1 MGGNGALKCSPY
13 QQGEQV
19 CDRQESYDRCINTNS
34 ERQQEYENIRGINTH
49 EWGEMELWSV
59 RRASRYVTGKNPT
72 TAVSIRTVSD
82 SRNTNIHCI
91 NTYEWGEMVK
101 YPFYQQGE
109 QDDGEGEDDASQVL
123 VTVH

>member
-1 MGGNGALKCSPY
+1 MVSIHTSSG
-13 QQGEQV
+13 
-19 CDRQESYDRCINTNS
+19 R
-34 ERQQEYENIRGINTH
+34 RQQEYENICGINTH